1 MGRLSDFN
9 PDSVEDRKYSLV
21 PEGEHLV
28 IITESDE
35 RESKTTPGNFYQNMK
50 LQIVKG
56 DSEGRMLT
64 LRLNLWN
71 SNPTAKTIAEQQLKD
86 IYRALNIER
95 VDEFEELNDRP
106 FWIKVKIK
114 NDQNEVAAI
123 LWKKTNDQAR
133 ATAKSSQGTPSKA
146 AIAAKKADFVDDDI
160 PF

>member
-1 MGRLSDFN
+1 MGRLTDFN
-9 PDSVEDRKYSLV
+9 PDTIEDRKYSLI

-56 DSEGRMLT
+56 DSEGRTLT

-106 FWIKVKIK
+106 FWVKVKVK
-114 NDQNEVAAI
+114 NDQNDIGGI

-133 ATAKSSQGTPSKA
+133 ASAKSSQGTPSKA
-146 AIAAKKADFVDDDI
+146 STAKKITLADDDLP